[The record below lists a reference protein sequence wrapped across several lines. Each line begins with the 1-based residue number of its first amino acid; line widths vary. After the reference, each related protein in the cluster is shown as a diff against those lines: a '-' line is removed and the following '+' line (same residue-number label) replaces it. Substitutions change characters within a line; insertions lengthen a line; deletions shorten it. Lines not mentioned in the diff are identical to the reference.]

1 MTTPARVPAATA
13 THLQCFGLCLST
25 ASAGSEYPS
34 ALAVSYSTLHQIW
47 QIYLHIHSQS
57 VAACLQAHKFPVSLL
72 LQSTAYTSTQ
82 AGGPA
87 TATAPVATQQGPPAH
102 AAHSNHGGRAAAAAA
117 GGGFGGAN
125 IDEDDDLLADLDL
138 EDIEQQHRNT
148 QVTLHSALIC

>member
-1 MTTPARVPAATA
+1 
-13 THLQCFGLCLST
+13 
-25 ASAGSEYPS
+25 
-34 ALAVSYSTLHQIW
+34 LHQIW

-102 AAHSNHGGRAAAAAA
+102 AAHSNHGGRAAAA
-117 GGGFGGAN
+117 GGGFGGAD